1 MESNTTYVLIGVLFS
16 IYVVISMMNRRKAKT
31 RNSRKFM
38 EGYKRKEKEGE
49 GRQKP
54 HYLFLNTSMKI
65 YTKTGD
71 KGTTALF
78 GGTRV
83 AKHHMRIDSYGTVD
97 ELNSWLG
104 LIRDQQI
111 DPTVKATLTLIQS
124 KLFTVGAILATD
136 PGKSLLKNG
145 KERLNI
151 PKIAPSDI
159 EFLEKEIDAMERNL
173 EPMTHFILP
182 GGHSTVSYCHI
193 ARTVCRRGERLVTQL
208 HENEPVDEQ
217 VLMYLN
223 RLSDYL
229 FVLARKL
236 SSDLK
241 VSEIKWIP
249 EKKD

>member
-1 MESNTTYVLIGVLFS
+1 
-16 IYVVISMMNRRKAKT
+16 
-31 RNSRKFM
+31 
-38 EGYKRKEKEGE
+38 
-49 GRQKP
+49 
-54 HYLFLNTSMKI
+54 MKI

-83 AKHHMRIDSYGTVD
+83 AKHHIRIDSYGTID

-111 DPTVKATLTLIQS
+111 NTHYQHVIAEIQD

-136 PGKSLLKNG
+136 PKKMILKNG

-151 PKIAPSDI
+151 PKINKADI
-159 EFLEKEIDAMERNL
+159 ELLEKEIDAMENNL
-173 EPMTHFILP
+173 PPMTHFILP
-182 GGHSTVSYCHI
+182 GGHTTVSYCHI
-193 ARTVCRRGERLVTQL
+193 ARTVCRRAERLTSL
-208 HENEPVDEQ
+208 LNENEPFDDS
-217 VLMYLN
+217 VLSFIN

-236 SSDLK
+236 SSDLDAK
-241 VSEIKWIP
+241 EIKWIP
-249 EKKD
+249 KKKD